1 MEGGA
6 THAGMRGPRLWL
18 PGQGQPQAWAG
29 EGEAMVLPTPLRSSG
44 GSVALGAPGHSVS
57 AVARFIWSRDFVKL
71 AELRYCDHSSSHII
85 SESLCHTSLS
95 CRFGAREGGALS
107 GSGQVEVGAVE
118 ASTGVSGSMFL
129 SVPLTFLLIK
139 VNARHPGA
147 ENHFRERPLQ
157 STKRSGL
164 CELLERD

>member
-1 MEGGA
+1 MKGGA
-6 THAGMRGPRLWL
+6 THAGMRGPRPAAGL
-18 PGQGQPQAWAG
+18 GGG
-29 EGEAMVLPTPLRSSG
+29 EGRPWSCPHLWRQR
-44 GSVALGAPGHSVS
+44 GAGCPGHSVS

-95 CRFGAREGGALS
+95 CRGGAREGGALS

-129 SVPLTFLLIK
+129 SVPLTSLLIK

>member
-1 MEGGA
+1 MQECED
-6 THAGMRGPRLWL
+6 H
-18 PGQGQPQAWAG
+18 GQPQAWAG
-29 EGEAMVLPTPLRSSG
+29 GEGRPWSCPHLCGAAEG

-71 AELRYCDHSSSHII
+71 AEPRYCDHSSSHII

-95 CRFGAREGGALS
+95 CRGGAREGGALS

-129 SVPLTFLLIK
+129 SVPLTSLLIK

>member
-1 MEGGA
+1 MQECED
-6 THAGMRGPRLWL
+6 H
-18 PGQGQPQAWAG
+18 GQPQAWAG
-29 EGEAMVLPTPLRSSG
+29 GRG
-44 GSVALGAPGHSVS
+44 GHGPAHTFAEQRRQRGAGCPGHSVS

-71 AELRYCDHSSSHII
+71 AEPRYCDHSSSHII

-95 CRFGAREGGALS
+95 CRGGAREGGALS

-129 SVPLTFLLIK
+129 SVPLTSLLIK